1 MRTVEE
7 GIDIDG
13 NQCWFV
19 LEDAELVGIYYS
31 LEEVENVL

>member
-1 MRTVEE
+1 MRTIEE

-13 NQCWFV
+13 TQCWFV

>member
-1 MRTVEE
+1 MRTIEE

-19 LEDAELVGIYYS
+19 LQDAELVGIYYS
-31 LEEVENVL
+31 MEEAENNL